1 MIFGTT
7 TRLDFVVTSGIDLVF
22 SVAAVTDTGAAL
34 SYFTNFGA
42 SNGATPV
49 TLVPAPALG
58 NTTLR
63 WCSVYNGS
71 GITQVVTVRTD
82 DGVVRTVVR
91 ESLFAGQTL
100 QYVPGA
106 GWLLTNAIVPAPIT
120 KRIST
125 LRKTGSAAEAA
136 GNWYSFFKDAGIP
149 GASAVGVPGVN
160 GRNVFGS
167 TEPGSLSLAA
177 PVTSWYLTQAAI
189 AVSIVGSPLLYDL
202 VWINSGLVVTTLT
215 EQLVVTPSFPLR
227 DNNGALDGAGYQ
239 IGIQWNSA
247 STNAAAISNSTVRYT
262 NSAGVPN
269 RVARLNA
276 AVAGSPI
283 PATPAIGTV
292 VWFDLDAGD
301 EGVQS
306 VQGVT
311 LATSLVAG
319 NISLFVARWV
329 ALVPVTLA
337 NSADPIQFDAPISV
351 WQDPALYVAYQASTT
366 SATSVAANF
375 FFADQ

>member
-22 SVAAVTDTGAAL
+22 SIAAVTDTGAAL
-34 SYFTNFGA
+34 SYFTSFGA

-63 WCSVYNGS
+63 WCSIYNGS
-71 GITQVVTVRTD
+71 GITQVVTVTTD

-136 GNWYSFFKDAGIP
+136 GSWYSFFKDAGIP

-189 AVSIVGSPLLYDL
+189 AVSVVGLPVLYDL

-247 STNAAAISNSTVRYT
+247 STNAAISGSTVRYT

-276 AVAGSPI
+276 AVAGSFI
-283 PATPAIGTV
+283 PATPVIGTV
-292 VWFDLDAGD
+292 VWFNLDAGD
-301 EGVQS
+301 EGVRS
-306 VQGVT
+306 VEGVT

-319 NISLFVARWV
+319 NISLFVARWI
-329 ALVPVTLA
+329 ALVPATRA
-337 NSADPIQFDAPISV
+337 NSADLIRFDAPIPV
-351 WQDPALYVAYQASTT
+351 WQDPALYVAYQANTT
-366 SATSVAANF
+366 TATAVSANF
-375 FFADQ
+375 SFADQ